1 MSEHRIFHTPGAFG
15 NYVAFLLDC
24 KTKGKI
30 GENPFTESGSSHAR
44 EVITQSCDIVLS
56 DEYEIFLQCTKDDIG
71 IYWPN
76 EYFFYI
82 LHSAY
87 GRTNHGQYGKC
98 GVRALQENTWQWLSL
113 HTGHNILGN
122 DLELFVS
129 DLEKMYNFKLDEKN
143 QKVPINLLR
152 HYFFFHFIKFF
163 NNKLYK
169 KNKEIYNNNIVKK
182 LDIETIFD
190 YDKLKKFLD
199 IGFDFENTHNQFI
212 EKNSSLIAY
221 NTQKQILSSVKNE
234 QECKINDLDIITQAG
249 VLYELEKHFYDI
261 PFYNLDFNF
270 KNTSQI
276 LDYVKQFPNYMRKP
290 NNLFLEHW
298 RIYNDK

>member
-1 MSEHRIFHTPGAFG
+1 MVEHRIFHTPGAFG

-24 KTKGKI
+24 KTKGKMH
-30 GENPFTESGSSHAR
+30 ENPFTESGSSHAR
-44 EVITQSCDIVLS
+44 AVITQSCDIVLS
-56 DEYEIFLQCTKDDIG
+56 NEYDKFLQCTRDDIG
-71 IYWPN
+71 IYWPD

-87 GRTNHGQYGKC
+87 GRTNVGQYGKC
-98 GVRALQENTWQWLSL
+98 GVQALQDNTWRWLSL
-113 HTGHNILGN
+113 HTGHDIPGN
-122 DLELFVS
+122 NLDLFVS
-129 DLEKMYNFKLDEKN
+129 DLEKLYDFKLNEKN
-143 QKVPINLLR
+143 QKVPFNLLR

-169 KNKEIYNNNIVKK
+169 KNKEILNNKILRK
-182 LDIETIFD
+182 LDIETILD
-190 YDKLKKFLD
+190 YDKLNKFLD
-199 IGFDFENTHNQFI
+199 IGFDFETTHKQFI
-212 EKNSSLIAY
+212 EKNLSLTAY
-221 NTQKQILSSVKNE
+221 NTQKQILLAVKNE
-234 QECKINDLDIITQAG
+234 QECKIGHLDVITQAG

-270 KNTSQI
+270 KNTLQI

-298 RIYNDK
+298 RVYNDK